1 MARTRLNSSR
11 LVGVLAGWAGAE
23 VAESRLPLGDRLGQ
37 WLDFKDAIALYAVLN
52 EPLAARP
59 SVEAGAADAA
69 LLHDFERIRG
79 ELLAAL
85 DGEPLPTPGQ
95 PLSRL
100 QLAARD
106 ACLDGVADVGPL
118 QRYCLARQRD
128 MSTAIAPLRAQARAV
143 LAARSPALRQLA
155 ALDGVMEQALAA
167 RERSLLGNL
176 PARLARRFGERLD
189 AHRAALPAGAADDP
203 SSWLAPGGWLAG
215 VCADLQTLLRAELD
229 LRLQPVAGLIE
240 SLGTEVTTE
249 R

>member
-11 LVGVLAGWAGAE
+11 LVGVLADWAGAE

-52 EPLAARP
+52 EPLAERP
-59 SVEAGAADAA
+59 TATAGAADAA
-69 LLHDFERIRG
+69 LLDDFTRLRG
-79 ELLAAL
+79 ELLASL
-85 DGEPLPTPGQ
+85 DGDPLPAPGQ

-106 ACLDGVADVGPL
+106 ACLAGVADVGPL

-143 LAARSPALRQLA
+143 LAARSPSLRRLA

-176 PARLARRFGERLD
+176 PARLARRFGERLE
-189 AHRAALPAGAADDP
+189 AHRAALPAGADDDP
-203 SSWLAPGGWLAG
+203 QTWLAPDGWLADF
-215 VCADLQTLLRAELD
+215 CADLQTLLRAELD

-240 SLGTEVTTE
+240 ALGNEVTT
-249 R
+249 